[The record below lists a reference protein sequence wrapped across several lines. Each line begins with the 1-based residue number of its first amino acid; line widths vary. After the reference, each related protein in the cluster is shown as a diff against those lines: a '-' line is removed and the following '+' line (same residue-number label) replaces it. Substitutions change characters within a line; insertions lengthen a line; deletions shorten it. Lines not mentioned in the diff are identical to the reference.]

1 MGKQRITGNFV
12 QSKGTSISPQQ
23 KWARRR
29 NWEKRTLKEVY
40 YELDFR
46 LHQRWVELDGDIPI
60 PGKQPGVMK
69 TIYRSQTASDEEIK
83 TMKHIMSLMESLIR
97 EWPHNHAP
105 MKKNINFKNF
115 K

>member
-1 MGKQRITGNFV
+1 MGQQVNNPPK
-12 QSKGTSISPQQ
+12 SISPQQ

-29 NWEKRTLKEVY
+29 NWEKRTLKEMY

-46 LHQRWVELDGDIPI
+46 LRQRWVELDGRVQTT
-60 PGKQPGVMK
+60 GKHPGVLK

-83 TMKHIMSLMESLIR
+83 TMKHIMSLMNSLIKK
-97 EWPHNHAP
+97 WPHNHGS
-105 MKKNINFKNF
+105 MKKNINFKKF

>member
-1 MGKQRITGNFV
+1 MGQQVKFL
-12 QSKGTSISPQQ
+12 KPISPQQ

-29 NWEKRTLKEVY
+29 NWEKRTLIGMY
-40 YELDFR
+40 DELNFR
-46 LHQRWVELDGDIPI
+46 LRQRWVELDSDIQTT
-60 PGKQPGVMK
+60 GKHPGVMK
-69 TIYRSQTASDEEIK
+69 TTYRSQTATDEEIK
-83 TMKHIMSLMESLIR
+83 TMKHIMSLMDSLIK

>member
-1 MGKQRITGNFV
+1 MGQHQRVKLTH
-12 QSKGTSISPQQ
+12 KGTSISPQQ

-46 LHQRWVELDGDIPI
+46 LHQRWIEIDGYLQT
-60 PGKQPGVMK
+60 PGKNSGVIQ
-69 TIYRSQTASDEEIK
+69 TVYRSQTATDEEIK
-83 TMKHIMSLMESLIR
+83 TMKHILSLMGSLI
-97 EWPHNHAP
+97 EKWPHNHAP

>member
-1 MGKQRITGNFV
+1 MGQQITTN
-12 QSKGTSISPQQ
+12 KGTSISPQQ

-46 LHQRWVELDGDIPI
+46 LNQRWIEIC
-60 PGKQPGVMK
+60 MSK
-69 TIYRSQTASDEEIK
+69 TEIYRSQTATDEEIK
-83 TMKHIMSLMESLIR
+83 TMKHILSLMGSLI
-97 EWPHNHAP
+97 EKWSHNHAP

>member
-1 MGKQRITGNFV
+1 MGQQVNNPK
-12 QSKGTSISPQQ
+12 SISPQQ

-29 NWEKRTLKEVY
+29 NWEKRTLIGMY
-40 YELDFR
+40 DELGFR
-46 LHQRWVELDGDIPI
+46 LRQRWVELDGNIPI
-60 PGKQPGVMK
+60 AGKHPGVMK

-97 EWPHNHAP
+97 EWPHNHTP
-105 MKKNINFKNF
+105 MKEKINFKHF

>member
-1 MGKQRITGNFV
+1 MGQLTTPKI
-12 QSKGTSISPQQ
+12 KSISPQQ

-29 NWEKRTLKEVY
+29 NWEKRTLMGMY
-40 YELDFR
+40 DELDFR
-46 LHQRWVELDGDIPI
+46 LHQRWIEIDGDIPI

-69 TIYRSQTASDEEIK
+69 TIYRSQTATNEEIK
-83 TMKHIMSLMESLIR
+83 TMKHIMSLMDLLIK

-105 MKKNINFKNF
+105 MKEKINFKHF

>member
-1 MGKQRITGNFV
+1 MGQQITTN
-12 QSKGTSISPQQ
+12 KGTSISPQQ

-29 NWEKRTLKEVY
+29 NWEKRTLKEMY

-46 LHQRWVELDGDIPI
+46 LNQRWVEIDSGVFTAGKH
-60 PGKQPGVMK
+60 PGTMT
-69 TIYRSQTASDEEIK
+69 TIHRSQTASDEEIK
-83 TMKHIMSLMESLIR
+83 TMKHIMSLMDSLI
-97 EWPHNHAP
+97 EKWPHNHAP

>member
-1 MGKQRITGNFV
+1 MGQQITTN
-12 QSKGTSISPQQ
+12 KGTSISPQQ

-29 NWEKRTLKEVY
+29 NWEKRVLRGIYDEI
-40 YELDFR
+40 DFR
-46 LHQRWVELDGDIPI
+46 FHQRWVEIDGYLQT
-60 PGKQPGVMK
+60 PGKNSGVIQ
-69 TIYRSQTASDEEIK
+69 TVYRSQTASDEEIK

>member
-1 MGKQRITGNFV
+1 MGQQVNNPPK
-12 QSKGTSISPQQ
+12 SISPQQ

-29 NWEKRTLKEVY
+29 NWEKRTLIGMY
-40 YELDFR
+40 DELDFR
-46 LHQRWVELDGDIPI
+46 LRQRWVELDGRVQTT
-60 PGKQPGVMK
+60 GKHPGVLK

-83 TMKHIMSLMESLIR
+83 TMKHIMSLMESLIQ